1 LGAALAVR
9 GDLEGEKGGHMS
21 FDSFGAQPPGAV
33 PVDVY
38 TPAYRVSGTTRTR
51 FQRVADI
58 LNQLPTAHLVVDDAT
73 ITEYAAPSTA
83 MKAGQVLI
91 ALERIVLMVT
101 RSDASGGAG
110 DMRIPKRAVRADLLV
125 PPFRVSGA
133 VHVPHGSRP
142 VDGLLN
148 AADRFLAMTS
158 VTVGCPQYPKFAGT
172 FEVVA
177 MQRSLAHL
185 IVASDDERPD
195 ELLAD
200 VLDETT
206 AHDWLQRDAGI
217 ASER

>member
-1 LGAALAVR
+1 MSAFDAFGAA
-9 GDLEGEKGGHMS
+9 
-21 FDSFGAQPPGAV
+21 PPDAV
-33 PVDVY
+33 PVEVY

-58 LNQLPTAHLVVDDAT
+58 LNQLPTSHLVLDDAT
-73 ITEYAAPSTA
+73 ITEYAAPSA
-83 MKAGQVLI
+83 PIGAGQVLV
-91 ALERIVLMVT
+91 AVERIVLMVT
-101 RSDASGGAG
+101 RGDGPGGARA

-148 AADRFLAMTS
+148 AADRFLAMTN

-185 IVASDDERPD
+185 IVAGDDELPD

-206 AHDWLQRDAGI
+206 AHDWLQRDAGNV
-217 ASER
+217 

>member
-1 LGAALAVR
+1 
-9 GDLEGEKGGHMS
+9 MS

-58 LNQLPTAHLVVDDAT
+58 LNQLPTSHLVLDDAT
-73 ITEYAAPSTA
+73 ITEYAAPSA
-83 MKAGQVLI
+83 PINGGQVLV
-91 ALERIVLMVT
+91 ALERIVLMIS
-101 RSDASGGAG
+101 RGDDAGAPRPE
-110 DMRIPKRAVRADLLV
+110 MRIPKRAVRADLLV

-172 FEVVA
+172 FEGVA

-206 AHDWLQRDAGI
+206 AHDWLQRDAGN